1 MDRTFQDKIEHETK
15 QLKKRGLAR
24 QFHFTNLKLSEKNEK
39 KKDFRHWSDA
49 GREWRE
55 VIVEAS
61 VSDKY
66 LSKDKK
72 KVLHETIYP
81 YGAILL
87 RQSRHIRHTDKADK
101 DRKKEQTFYSE
112 YSQMTCPSCGAQ
124 LNLKG
129 NETNCPYCGAF
140 IQSQF
145 YDWQTEDFRIYH
157 LPDPNARN
165 LLYTGGLILALF
177 LPAVPCIRFISNMY
191 LAFGLAFVLT
201 ILVAFGM
208 LSFITPKLEKEEKL
222 KEQIIRYDESWLAS
236 NINEALYKSVL
247 TPELLTYIVDDIKIK
262 SVENTEDTTTISVS
276 AKLRRTILEN
286 DQHIVVKNE
295 KENWTLSRALHPNR
309 LKSKGQDIVIEKEC
323 PSCGANYVPDEKG
336 CCSYCG
342 YSLKVD
348 NSKWKINASEKRNM
362 STIV

>member
-1 MDRTFQDKIEHETK
+1 MAKFC
-15 QLKKRGLAR
+15 
-24 QFHFTNLKLSEKNEK
+24 
-39 KKDFRHWSDA
+39 
-49 GREWRE
+49 
-55 VIVEAS
+55 
-61 VSDKY
+61 
-66 LSKDKK
+66 SK
-72 KVLHETIYP
+72 
-81 YGAILL
+81 
-87 RQSRHIRHTDKADK
+87 
-101 DRKKEQTFYSE
+101 
-112 YSQMTCPSCGAQ
+112 C
-124 LNLKG
+124 G
-129 NETNCPYCGAF
+129 NELKEGARFCSVCGNPVKQ
-140 IQSQF
+140 IQSAQ
-145 YDWQTEDFRIYH
+145 
-157 LPDPNARN
+157 
-165 LLYTGGLILALF
+165 
-177 LPAVPCIRFISNMY
+177 S
-191 LAFGLAFVLT
+191 
-201 ILVAFGM
+201 
-208 LSFITPKLEKEEKL
+208 EEKL
-222 KEQIIRYDESWLAS
+222 KEQIVRYDESWLAS

-348 NSKWKINASEKRNM
+348 NSKWKMNASEKRNM

>member
-1 MDRTFQDKIEHETK
+1 MTKFEAKICVF
-15 QLKKRGLAR
+15 LKVDFAFVGVVLHDTMKKTILGLSQEKRFMAGKSYRRGGKGHGKKNIRWNFIYMYWNFLMIASIKMI
-24 QFHFTNLKLSEKNEK
+24 FVDDPKAKKLLSEAVYVTTDTVDPANDGK
-39 KKDFRHWSDA
+39 A
-49 GREWRE
+49 
-55 VIVEAS
+55 VIVSAPFKLVEPAYDDEMGLNLDS
-61 VSDKY
+61 
-66 LSKDKK
+66 
-72 KVLHETIYP
+72 
-81 YGAILL
+81 
-87 RQSRHIRHTDKADK
+87 IRIS
-101 DRKKEQTFYSE
+101 RKKERTE
-112 YSQMTCPSCGAQ
+112 YERKQ
-124 LNLKG
+124 N
-129 NETNCPYCGAF
+129 
-140 IQSQF
+140 
-145 YDWQTEDFRIYH
+145 DEDGR
-157 LPDPNARN
+157 
-165 LLYTGGLILALF
+165 
-177 LPAVPCIRFISNMY
+177 
-191 LAFGLAFVLT
+191 
-201 ILVAFGM
+201 
-208 LSFITPKLEKEEKL
+208 KEKL
-222 KEQIIRYDESWLAS
+222 VWNQEGAS
-236 NINEALYKSVL
+236 EEYIGEALYKSVL

>member
-1 MDRTFQDKIEHETK
+1 MPEQLTNYQCPNCNGPLKFDPVSSKLKCDSCGSTFTVDEIDKV
-15 QLKKRGLAR
+15 
-24 QFHFTNLKLSEKNEK
+24 FFEKNQEAISVDAEK
-39 KKDFRHWSDA
+39 KQQENAELLQWN
-49 GREWRE
+49 EE
-55 VIVEAS
+55 EA
-61 VSDKY
+61 KNMRAY
-66 LSKDKK
+66 N
-72 KVLHETIYP
+72 
-81 YGAILL
+81 
-87 RQSRHIRHTDKADK
+87 
-101 DRKKEQTFYSE
+101 
-112 YSQMTCPSCGAQ
+112 CPSCGAQ

-177 LPAVPCIRFISNMY
+177 LPAVPCIRFITNMY

-222 KEQIIRYDESWLAS
+222 KEQIVRYDESWLAS

-286 DQHIVVKNE
+286 DQHIVAKNE

>member
-1 MDRTFQDKIEHETK
+1 M
-15 QLKKRGLAR
+15 
-24 QFHFTNLKLSEKNEK
+24 EK

-222 KEQIIRYDESWLAS
+222 KEQIVRYDESWLAS

>member
-1 MDRTFQDKIEHETK
+1 
-15 QLKKRGLAR
+15 
-24 QFHFTNLKLSEKNEK
+24 
-39 KKDFRHWSDA
+39 
-49 GREWRE
+49 
-55 VIVEAS
+55 
-61 VSDKY
+61 
-66 LSKDKK
+66 
-72 KVLHETIYP
+72 
-81 YGAILL
+81 
-87 RQSRHIRHTDKADK
+87 
-101 DRKKEQTFYSE
+101 
-112 YSQMTCPSCGAQ
+112 MTCPSCGAQ

-222 KEQIIRYDESWLAS
+222 KEQIVRYDESWLAS

-276 AKLRRTILEN
+276 AKLHRTILEN

>member
-1 MDRTFQDKIEHETK
+1 MIYELGTATHGCFPVFYRRHPFFVVKHTTK
-15 QLKKRGLAR
+15 R
-24 QFHFTNLKLSEKNEK
+24 S
-39 KKDFRHWSDA
+39 
-49 GREWRE
+49 
-55 VIVEAS
+55 
-61 VSDKY
+61 
-66 LSKDKK
+66 
-72 KVLHETIYP
+72 
-81 YGAILL
+81 
-87 RQSRHIRHTDKADK
+87 
-101 DRKKEQTFYSE
+101 
-112 YSQMTCPSCGAQ
+112 
-124 LNLKG
+124 
-129 NETNCPYCGAF
+129 
-140 IQSQF
+140 
-145 YDWQTEDFRIYH
+145 
-157 LPDPNARN
+157 
-165 LLYTGGLILALF
+165 GGPFAL
-177 LPAVPCIRFISNMY
+177 
-191 LAFGLAFVLT
+191 
-201 ILVAFGM
+201 AFGM

-222 KEQIIRYDESWLAS
+222 KEQIVRYDESWLAS

-348 NSKWKINASEKRNM
+348 NSKWKIVNGAR
-362 STIV
+362 I

>member
-1 MDRTFQDKIEHETK
+1 
-15 QLKKRGLAR
+15 
-24 QFHFTNLKLSEKNEK
+24 
-39 KKDFRHWSDA
+39 
-49 GREWRE
+49 
-55 VIVEAS
+55 
-61 VSDKY
+61 
-66 LSKDKK
+66 
-72 KVLHETIYP
+72 
-81 YGAILL
+81 
-87 RQSRHIRHTDKADK
+87 
-101 DRKKEQTFYSE
+101 
-112 YSQMTCPSCGAQ
+112 MTCPSCGAQ

-157 LPDPNARN
+157 LPDPECKESVIHRR
-165 LLYTGGLILALF
+165 TDPGTI

-222 KEQIIRYDESWLAS
+222 KEQIVRYDESWLAS

-276 AKLRRTILEN
+276 AKLCRTILEN
-286 DQHIVVKNE
+286 DQHIVVKR
-295 KENWTLSRALHPNR
+295 KRKLDAF
-309 LKSKGQDIVIEKEC
+309 KSTT
-323 PSCGANYVPDEKG
+323 S
-336 CCSYCG
+336 
-342 YSLKVD
+342 
-348 NSKWKINASEKRNM
+348 
-362 STIV
+362 

>member
-1 MDRTFQDKIEHETK
+1 MS
-15 QLKKRGLAR
+15 LL
-24 QFHFTNLKLSEKNEK
+24 
-39 KKDFRHWSDA
+39 
-49 GREWRE
+49 WR
-55 VIVEAS
+55 
-61 VSDKY
+61 
-66 LSKDKK
+66 
-72 KVLHETIYP
+72 
-81 YGAILL
+81 
-87 RQSRHIRHTDKADK
+87 
-101 DRKKEQTFYSE
+101 
-112 YSQMTCPSCGAQ
+112 
-124 LNLKG
+124 
-129 NETNCPYCGAF
+129 
-140 IQSQF
+140 
-145 YDWQTEDFRIYH
+145 
-157 LPDPNARN
+157 
-165 LLYTGGLILALF
+165 LYTEPILRLADRRFSNLSPPRSECKESVIHRRTDPGTIFTGSSMYTLHLKYVSCIWSCFCIDHFSSFWNALF
-177 LPAVPCIRFISNMY
+177 HNSEIRERGKVERTDY
-191 LAFGLAFVLT
+191 
-201 ILVAFGM
+201 
-208 LSFITPKLEKEEKL
+208 
-222 KEQIIRYDESWLAS
+222 RYDESWLAS

>member
-1 MDRTFQDKIEHETK
+1 MSMIWAGAVEIALAWAVILGVKIASNAFEWKFEHLLPNYWYPVVKRKLAKPETATLKDKGIPKKISDELEGLLAFMQGGSLQNSRIRMDCTFQDKIDHETK

-145 YDWQTEDFRIYH
+145 YDWQTEDFRI
-157 LPDPNARN
+157 RMQGIC
-165 LLYTGGLILALF
+165 YTQA
-177 LPAVPCIRFISNMY
+177 
-191 LAFGLAFVLT
+191 
-201 ILVAFGM
+201 
-208 LSFITPKLEKEEKL
+208 
-222 KEQIIRYDESWLAS
+222 D
-236 NINEALYKSVL
+236 
-247 TPELLTYIVDDIKIK
+247 
-262 SVENTEDTTTISVS
+262 
-276 AKLRRTILEN
+276 
-286 DQHIVVKNE
+286 
-295 KENWTLSRALHPNR
+295 
-309 LKSKGQDIVIEKEC
+309 
-323 PSCGANYVPDEKG
+323 
-336 CCSYCG
+336 
-342 YSLKVD
+342 
-348 NSKWKINASEKRNM
+348 
-362 STIV
+362 

>member
-1 MDRTFQDKIEHETK
+1 
-15 QLKKRGLAR
+15 
-24 QFHFTNLKLSEKNEK
+24 
-39 KKDFRHWSDA
+39 
-49 GREWRE
+49 
-55 VIVEAS
+55 
-61 VSDKY
+61 
-66 LSKDKK
+66 
-72 KVLHETIYP
+72 
-81 YGAILL
+81 
-87 RQSRHIRHTDKADK
+87 
-101 DRKKEQTFYSE
+101 
-112 YSQMTCPSCGAQ
+112 
-124 LNLKG
+124 
-129 NETNCPYCGAF
+129 
-140 IQSQF
+140 
-145 YDWQTEDFRIYH
+145 
-157 LPDPNARN
+157 
-165 LLYTGGLILALF
+165 
-177 LPAVPCIRFISNMY
+177 MY

-222 KEQIIRYDESWLAS
+222 KEQIVRYDESWLAS

-309 LKSKGQDIVIEKEC
+309 LKSKC
-323 PSCGANYVPDEKG
+323 PRCGANFMPDKNG